1 MNPIE
6 RAEQTVG
13 GWLHHDSK
21 ESTVTGTPSD
31 VTMTDNFWEALHHN
45 LTLFAS
51 TVGHF
56 LPVLKRIALN
66 PLLDQAVEALLAA
79 EGAGVA
85 EEVLI
90 GAIDMLNA
98 AASHKTAQQ
107 PAAPPDQPPAAPP
120 APPVQPQQPAPAA
133 STQPA
138 QQPVTVTGIQPAF
151 TPTGHGHRRQQGSEA
166 YLA

>member
-1 MNPIE
+1 VNPIE

-13 GWLHHDSK
+13 GWLHHQAE
-21 ESTVTGTPSD
+21 ESTVTGTSPD
-31 VTMTDNFWEALHHN
+31 VEMTSNFWEALHHN

-56 LPVLKRIALN
+56 LPVLQRIALN

-85 EEVLI
+85 EEVFV

-98 AASHKTAQQ
+98 AAAHKTAQPAPQ
-107 PAAPPDQPPAAPP
+107 PAEAPASVTLTAF
-120 APPVQPQQPAPAA
+120 QPQQSTPAA
-133 STQPA
+133 SAQPIQQPM
-138 QQPVTVTGIQPAF
+138 QQPVTATSPQTVMRPA
-151 TPTGHGHRRQQGSEA
+151 A
-166 YLA
+166 I

>member
-6 RAEQTVG
+6 HAERTVG
-13 GWLHHDSK
+13 GWLHHQTE
-21 ESTVTGTPSD
+21 ESTVTGTSSD

-56 LPVLKRIALN
+56 LPVLQRIALN

-98 AASHKTAQQ
+98 AAQHKVTAQQ
-107 PAAPPDQPPAAPP
+107 PAARPAEQPAE
-120 APPVQPQQPAPAA
+120 PPVNPMPSAFQPQPSAPAA
-133 STQPA
+133 FAQPM
-138 QQPVTVTGIQPAF
+138 QQPPRQPVAATGPQAVIRPAII
-151 TPTGHGHRRQQGSEA
+151 
-166 YLA
+166 